1 MDELSPKIQN
11 QIAQFQQ
18 MQQQLQAVLNQ
29 KFQMEAQ
36 LREMQRTVVELN
48 KAPEDVPVY
57 KSVGALLIK
66 AENKAAVLKEIE
78 DDKET
83 LEVRVKTLDR
93 QEKFLREK
101 YQSLQDQLQKA
112 LGTGPQPTVPSGTT

>member
-36 LREMQRTVVELN
+36 LREMQRTVEELN

-101 YQSLQDQLQKA
+101 YQSLQDQIQKA
-112 LGTGPQPTVPSGTT
+112 LGAGSQPATPSGAT

>member
-1 MDELSPKIQN
+1 MDELSPKVQN

-36 LREMQRTVVELN
+36 LREMQRTVEDLN

-66 AENKAAVLKEIE
+66 AENKATVLKEIE